1 MPFGHILVW
10 DHIHWKKHVSVMNGY
25 YISQDASAVPDSL
38 SNSNISTIEPLPGLE
53 AIFEELLQEDG
64 YEFIIAWLMKSYF
77 WSLAII
83 WVKPFYFFVM
93 LNEVSYFNRSFVY
106 LIFIVDTLNFWYIPI
121 HVYLKIDVLLQS
133 P

>member
-1 MPFGHILVW
+1 
-10 DHIHWKKHVSVMNGY
+10 MNGY
-25 YISQDASAVPDSL
+25 YISQDASADPDSL

-83 WVKPFYFFVM
+83 WVKPFYFF
-93 LNEVSYFNRSFVY
+93 
-106 LIFIVDTLNFWYIPI
+106 
-121 HVYLKIDVLLQS
+121 
-133 P
+133 